1 MTFTNFWVKYSSG
14 SASLAK
20 RKYPMKYWATSHTS
34 KTIIFEL
41 PEGFNW
47 VKWDKQYKHLSP
59 EVNFSSNLSQNNR
72 QLIYSDDYE
81 VNVEEFLDDK
91 AYQNYRKCILT
102 MSELANQWIIIE
114 K

>member
-1 MTFTNFWVKYSSG
+1 
-14 SASLAK
+14 
-20 RKYPMKYWATSHTS
+20 MKYWATEHSS

-47 VKWDKQYKHLSP
+47 VKWDKQYKYATPSIS
-59 EVNFSSNLSQNNR
+59 FSSNLSQNDR
-72 QLIYSDDYE
+72 QLIYSDE
-81 VNVEEFLDDK
+81 FEANVDEFLDDK
-91 AYQNYRKCILT
+91 EYQKYRQCILT